1 VCLQTQHDY
10 ELIGLTRLSV
20 GGDVYL
26 YIRHMQVTENV
37 AASVLGIER
46 RFTELCI
53 YEIIAS
59 DNRTL
64 EEALA
69 AFNESLFS
77 VNGTQDDGPSSLTE
91 LMSSS
96 DVRDILK
103 AATSQVCPGQPA
115 CSGRGTC
122 RNSVCTCNTGHHT
135 YTPCPEKKR
144 PPPLNMSK

>member
-1 VCLQTQHDY
+1 M
-10 ELIGLTRLSV
+10 
-20 GGDVYL
+20 

-53 YEIIAS
+53 YEIVAS

-69 AFNESLFS
+69 AYNESLFS

-122 RNSVCTCNTGHHT
+122 RNSVCTCNTGINGSL
-135 YTPCPEKKR
+135 P
-144 PPPLNMSK
+144 

>member
-1 VCLQTQHDY
+1 
-10 ELIGLTRLSV
+10 
-20 GGDVYL
+20 
-26 YIRHMQVTENV
+26 M
-37 AASVLGIER
+37 LGIDR

-53 YEIIAS
+53 YEIVAS

-69 AFNESLFS
+69 AYNESLFS

-122 RNSVCTCNTGHHT
+122 RNSVCTCNTGINVSMVHFLKTDNRLCYCLLLLRMFLFTSILAPITHVVEYFFSANNNRT
-135 YTPCPEKKR
+135 K
-144 PPPLNMSK
+144 